1 MPDLATTTEPLDT
14 RIEKHIGVLLKIGI
28 LTSGIVIALG
38 GAMFLLIHGT
48 STADYHAFRGE
59 PESLRTVTGI
69 VKGAF
74 HGHSLSIMQL
84 GMLLLIATPV
94 ARVVFSVIA
103 FLRMKDYQ
111 YVLISGIVLVVL
123 TYSLIWH

>member
-59 PESLRTVTGI
+59 PESL
-69 VKGAF
+69 
-74 HGHSLSIMQL
+74 
-84 GMLLLIATPV
+84 LLLIATPV